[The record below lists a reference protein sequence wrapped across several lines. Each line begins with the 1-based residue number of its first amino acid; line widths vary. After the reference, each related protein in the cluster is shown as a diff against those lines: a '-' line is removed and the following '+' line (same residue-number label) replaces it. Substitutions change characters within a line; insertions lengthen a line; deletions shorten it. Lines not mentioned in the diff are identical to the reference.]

1 LFQFGAMEV
10 LLPPHPKDVTA
21 TTDVNAYSEIS

>member
-1 LFQFGAMEV
+1 MEV